1 MHRVAHGLCIE
12 DNGREDI
19 SFTTVELAHRSQD
32 GYDGFWGHFAPRE
45 NPTFDPKDSKSSKFL
60 RHFHVKRA
68 DILVYNVQVFE
79 LPAPDDH
86 PTAKLVY
93 VATSSLRKLAAV
105 STAQPDIPEELPE
118 THAAFD
124 DATLQQPLQK
134 NSVLVLKAALQARDL
149 HTSGRKS
156 DLVARLSAALGDQE
170 GQGDRE
176 GGDDADAE
184 RDGEGEGEDLLLRPL
199 SKNTVPQLR
208 AALKSRNLDSS
219 GRKADLLGRLS
230 AALGGEGGESE
241 EDGDSEERGSDGDDS
256 DANGMPPCRPPSL
269 VVCSEL
275 LVYSLELDSMH
286 VLLMCLLRWRRR

>member
-32 GYDGFWGHFAPRE
+32 GYDGFWGHFEPRE
-45 NPTFDPKDSKSSKFL
+45 NPTYDPKDSKSSKFL

-134 NSVLVLKAALQARDL
+134 NSVMVLKAALQARDL
-149 HTSGRKS
+149 DTSGRKS
-156 DLVARLSAALGDQE
+156 DLVARLSAALGAQE

-184 RDGEGEGEDLLLRPL
+184 DSALLHPL
-199 SKNTVPQLR
+199 QRNTVVALR
-208 AALKSRNLDSS
+208 AECERRNLDSA
-219 GRKADLLGRLS
+219 GLKAVLVARLCE
-230 AALGGEGGESE
+230 AMEGEGGEGNG
-241 EDGDSEERGSDGDDS
+241 DGDRDGDGL
-256 DANGMPPCRPPSL
+256 AGAATVEPEVRAPSTGHRGL
-269 VVCSEL
+269 T
-275 LVYSLELDSMH
+275 
-286 VLLMCLLRWRRR
+286 